1 MCSLACST
9 WQDVTGASRFDKSQ
23 QVLPAGA
30 VIMAVGINGLKR
42 IVQGSSVL
50 SQRPEFQRLSNLRSV
65 DILAGLS
72 NPVRPCSIL

>member
-1 MCSLACST
+1 M
-9 WQDVTGASRFDKSQ
+9 RFAIAINAFKSQ
-23 QVLPAGA
+23 SAGVESGEQVLPAGA

-65 DILAGLS
+65 DILAGLPS
-72 NPVRPCSIL
+72 HASSCIL